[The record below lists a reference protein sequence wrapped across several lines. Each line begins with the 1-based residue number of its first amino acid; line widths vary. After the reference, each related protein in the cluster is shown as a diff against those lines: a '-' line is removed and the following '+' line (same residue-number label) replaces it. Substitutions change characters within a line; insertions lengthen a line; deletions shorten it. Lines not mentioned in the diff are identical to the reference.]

1 MLFNDALPVV
11 PVAHCITLYFL
22 FILMPISRRYHF
34 EENQPL
40 FRAKLVQSL
49 SLWNNY
55 FEAGER
61 NDTDPWTILY
71 QRTRYRKIT

>member
-1 MLFNDALPVV
+1 
-11 PVAHCITLYFL
+11 
-22 FILMPISRRYHF
+22 MPISRRYHF

-49 SLWNNY
+49 ALWNNY
-55 FEAGER
+55 FEEGER